1 MKTIRYPLR
10 SALRRCT
17 GLSFAFLAMCSLHLF
32 GQTIPN
38 PSFESDTFTVW
49 PGYISLNTPITGW
62 TGTPEARVGLNPAA
76 GSPFADNGTI
86 PHGNN
91 VALIQANVDDP
102 STPSTLS
109 TTISGLTVGTT
120 YKVTF
125 RANARSAN
133 TPNVKV
139 YIDGTGVLLPGGPD
153 GLSTAAVGAAN
164 SYWTVAFDFQAA
176 AASQILAVVN
186 DANGD
191 QTLLVDDFKITPSS
205 GKWSVGAWTGD
216 ADSGV
221 DATFFYTHAYNFGS
235 SAGAVI
241 NGVAFTGVAGGAPAV
256 AGQFSTTYLGILY
269 AGDVNNLSGA
279 GDGSTIMAM
288 DFVYGGN
295 VPAGLYQTIAMQ
307 GLTPGTEYVVTIYT
321 LAWEDASV
329 GSRWA
334 TFSMGDDYLTAN
346 QDQFY
351 DNNGI
356 RISYRYTA
364 DASGTAT
371 LKFAPLVP
379 QNVSFH
385 VYGFSNR
392 EAKSRDVA
400 PVITVQPHHAI
411 LSPDLPVTFGVAAA
425 GVPAPAF
432 QWRFKGAAI
441 ADATSPTYAITAVS
455 TALAGAYDVIVANR
469 AGSITSVV
477 A

>member
-1 MKTIRYPLR
+1 MKTVRYLLQ

-38 PSFESDTFTVW
+38 PSFESDTFTVR

-62 TGTPEARVGLNPAA
+62 TGTPEARVGGNPAA

-86 PHGNN
+86 PNGNN

-125 RANARSAN
+125 RANARSGN

-139 YIDGTGVLLPGGPD
+139 YIDGIGVLLPGGPD

-221 DATFFYTHAYNFGS
+221 DAAFFYTHAYNFGS

-241 NGVAFTGVAGGAPAV
+241 NGITFTGVAGGSPSV
-256 AGQFSTTYLGILY
+256 AGQFSTTYLGNLFT
-269 AGDVNNLSGA
+269 GDVNNLSGA
-279 GDGSTIMAM
+279 GDGSATMAT

-307 GLTPGTEYVVTIYT
+307 GLNPGTEYAVTST
-321 LAWEDASV
+321 LALEDASV

-334 TFSMGDDYLTAN
+334 TFSMGT
-346 QDQFY
+346 
-351 DNNGI
+351 
-356 RISYRYTA
+356 T
-364 DASGTAT
+364 T
-371 LKFAPLVP
+371 
-379 QNVSFH
+379 
-385 VYGFSNR
+385 
-392 EAKSRDVA
+392 
-400 PVITVQPHHAI
+400 
-411 LSPDLPVTFGVAAA
+411 
-425 GVPAPAF
+425 
-432 QWRFKGAAI
+432 
-441 ADATSPTYAITAVS
+441 
-455 TALAGAYDVIVANR
+455 
-469 AGSITSVV
+469 
-477 A
+477 